1 MASNIYTKIKPLF
14 RFTGNLW
21 FILIL
26 FSVLIITA
34 SVIKYFEGPKVMSGV
49 LTTHYNNF
57 LTFKYSFFHLIE
69 NKDLY
74 LYYPQNHWDLFKYSP
89 AFAVFMGFYAY
100 LPEILGLILW
110 NLTNFIPLFFAI
122 KLLPGIKIELKAF
135 LLWFILIELMTSI
148 QNAQSN
154 GLTLALMLFGFV
166 FLEKKNPLWASFFL
180 VLSVLIKIFG
190 VVAFAIVI
198 FYPDKLKFILWSLMW
213 IIVFLFIPLI
223 FVNIDQLI
231 FIYKSWFK
239 LLTTDYSESIG
250 LSVMGWLR
258 TWFGLNPGNN
268 IIILVGSILLIV
280 PLIKYKKWN
289 EITFRLLY
297 FALILI
303 WVIIFNH
310 KAESPTFVIAMCG
323 IGIWYFTQEKK
334 PLNFLLVILAFI
346 LTSLSPTD
354 LFPPYIREHLIKP
367 FVLKAIP
374 AIFICVLLYYQLV
387 FGKYKKNN
395 SVIL

>member
-334 PLNFLLVILAFI
+334 PLNFLLIILAFI